1 MIFRTEGPPTILVH
15 KEDVDLL
22 ILLNFR
28 EWTMQAS
35 NERNADQ
42 NEACM
47 FGKELIY
54 TTDTR
59 RSVFFAM
66 VKIFCINK

>member
-15 KEDVDLL
+15 REDVDLL
-22 ILLNFR
+22 INFR

-47 FGKELIY
+47 FGKEL
-54 TTDTR
+54 
-59 RSVFFAM
+59 V
-66 VKIFCINK
+66 

>member
-15 KEDVDLL
+15 REDVDLL

-47 FGKELIY
+47 FGKELI
-54 TTDTR
+54 
-59 RSVFFAM
+59 
-66 VKIFCINK
+66 

>member
-15 KEDVDLL
+15 REDVDLL

-35 NERNADQ
+35 NERKADQ

-47 FGKELIY
+47 FGKELI
-54 TTDTR
+54 
-59 RSVFFAM
+59 
-66 VKIFCINK
+66 